1 MRLRQEKVVFC
12 ATLALVAALS
22 LALTRGGSAAR
33 RRAGAETAEFR
44 HYLPPPVEVAL
55 PDTAS
60 TPSLN
65 RELFAPP
72 RDTHPLPPLELVEP
86 PRRAL
91 PWILPPSDPGPL
103 PRAYGKTLRRSIET
117 VDLPELFAA
126 SSFSDEAAPEEA
138 PEEEAPGGA
147 DLVSEPADSAAPVL
161 ETPAARQARLEGYR
175 RRYDWIQRSPGDFVF
190 GRIENPE
197 RYGLMIE
204 TARASEALL
213 FVQIDPETGQ
223 EFFKHIGAPA
233 IPFERGSIVDFGFAE
248 TVANELE
255 IRRGHIG
262 AALTRT
268 SYEEALKLADYAVE
282 QRLEAPR
289 ALAIAEELYR
299 LAAAYDSKAPEP
311 KLGLARMLAAAF
323 RFEEAFR
330 ELALLVETF
339 PHRAEVHVELALL
352 EERFLLYA
360 KAEGRL
366 RHAVEVDRSAWEA
379 QLGLGGFLARRGRF
393 DEALEHLRV
402 ASRVAPSEPELLHAR
417 LATRL
422 ALADALFALGE
433 LAEAGKVY
441 EQALAA
447 DGSNQRARA
456 GALATALLLT
466 PSGSR
471 GEPLLNP
478 DAAPGGESEGEGF
491 ELLQAR
497 GLAALLSGEPARA
510 KELYT
515 LGASADPLRSARSL
529 GALSLVA
536 QITGNAAAALSFAEE
551 ALERDPRD
559 PYALYQRG
567 RLLGLADDYEGARSS
582 LLAALERDLEFEDAL
597 VALGEVA
604 FRLGSFEDAER
615 YLERAVSLEAGR
627 SEVHALRGLNFLRL
641 LSVGEARSSFERA
654 LELDPDEPTARGG
667 LAWCAY
673 LGGDPT
679 EALILFANLDEARR
693 ALPEDDPWRAWARAE
708 IARIQDHVQ
717 KVEWRDNFNRK
728 RLINSWFTREDAGPI
743 VAMEDGAVKIEGAFT
758 KNGGTQVYREYTAS
772 EFVSFAADVWV
783 APDSN
788 VRAGIFVA
796 RERARR
802 DARDVIGE
810 ASVSRHK
817 DGALQVR
824 FIRQGQPEIVTDMQE
839 SLPTG
844 RWVRLSIERQGS
856 ASETAVTIAMD
867 GIPLVEGVTLASL
880 GTANSPLLVG
890 LFAEGE
896 VGRKITV
903 KMDNVAVVKRGA
915 Q

>member
-1 MRLRQEKVVFC
+1 MRLRQEKVVLC

-22 LALTRGGSAAR
+22 FALARGGSAAR
-33 RRAGAETAEFR
+33 RMRAGDETAEFR

-55 PDTAS
+55 PDAAA

-72 RDTHPLPPLELVEP
+72 RDTHPLPPLDFVEP
-86 PRRAL
+86 PRQAL
-91 PWILPPSDPGPL
+91 PWLLPPGDPGPL
-103 PRAYGKTLRRSIET
+103 PRAYGKTLRRAMET
-117 VDLPELFAA
+117 VDLPDLFASPA
-126 SSFSDEAAPEEA
+126 PADEPSPADA
-138 PEEEAPGGA
+138 PEEESLEGA
-147 DLVSEPADSAAPVL
+147 EAVSQPADAAPEL
-161 ETPAARQARLEGYR
+161 ATPAARQARLDGYR

-190 GRIENPE
+190 GRIENPD
-197 RYGLMIE
+197 RYGLAIE

-223 EFFKHIGAPA
+223 EFFKNVGAPA
-233 IPFERGSIVDFGFAE
+233 IPFERGSIVDFGFAQ

-255 IRRGHIG
+255 IRRGRIG
-262 AALTRT
+262 AELTRG
-268 SYEEALKLADYAVE
+268 SYEEALRLADYAVE
-282 QRLEAPR
+282 RRLDAPR

-299 LAAAYDSKAPEP
+299 LAATYDPKAPEP
-311 KLGLARMLAAAF
+311 KLGLAHMLAAAF

-339 PHRAEVHVELALL
+339 PHRAEVHVELAAL

-360 KAEGRL
+360 KAEDRL

-379 QLGLGGFLARRGRF
+379 QLGLGRFLARRGRIE
-393 DEALEHLRV
+393 EALEYLRA
-402 ASRVAPSEPELLHAR
+402 ASRGAPSEPELVHVR

-422 ALADALFALGE
+422 ALADALFAIGE

-447 DGSNQRARA
+447 DEANQRARA
-456 GALATALLLT
+456 GALATSLLST
-466 PSGSR
+466 
-471 GEPLLNP
+471 
-478 DAAPGGESEGEGF
+478 GEGSNPAVSAGGAGI

-497 GLAALLSGEPARA
+497 GLAALLSGEYALA

-515 LGASADPLRSARSL
+515 LGAAADPLRSARAL

-536 QITGNAAAALSFAEE
+536 LITGNTYTALSLAEE
-551 ALERDPRD
+551 ALERDPTD

-567 RLLGLADDYEGARSS
+567 RLLGLADDYPGARSS

-604 FRLGSFEDAER
+604 FRLGRFEDAER

-641 LSVGEARSSFERA
+641 GSVGEARSSFEHA

-673 LGGDPT
+673 LAGDAT

-693 ALPEDDPWRAWARAE
+693 ALPEDDPWRVWARDE

-717 KVEWRDNFNRK
+717 KLEWRDNFNRK

-758 KNGGTQVYREYTAS
+758 KNGGTQVYREYTSS
-772 EFVSFAADVWV
+772 EFVSFAADVWI
-783 APDSN
+783 AADSN

-824 FIRQGQPEIVTDMQE
+824 IIRQGQPEIVTDMQE

-844 RWVRLSIERQGS
+844 RWVRLSIERTGS
-856 ASETAVTIAMD
+856 ASETAVTIAVD
-867 GIPLVEGVTLASL
+867 GIPLVERVTLASL

-903 KMDNVAVVKRGA
+903 KMDNVAVVRRGRP
-915 Q
+915 